1 MKKGVSDRMVYKN
14 RIKWRKIQQ
23 NNKFA
28 GVNQIARRWFM
39 SPLTV
44 LEWFLS

>member
-1 MKKGVSDRMVYKN
+1 MRLFLAIEYGKLQTLQNEKGVSHRMVYKN

-28 GVNQIARRWFM
+28 GAN
-39 SPLTV
+39 
-44 LEWFLS
+44 